1 MSTVESP
8 QNCLTTEQREG
19 FGKQEKL
26 TWKVFHPS
34 PWNWTGG
41 VKERVFVCLFACLL
55 VCFELVM
62 AWVRFFLF
70 CVGVLLFVCST
81 KGVLHLDCSYYPK
94 LFWLDLK
101 MLSLADVLGRTSEQL
116 NWISFSWL
124 LSEISRIIHI
134 GFFNFLLSWIW
145 TTVLPEMDADKN
157 VFKWW
162 DLE

>member
-34 PWNWTGG
+34 LWNWTGG

-62 AWVRFFLF
+62 AWVRFFFILCWGFIVCLF
-70 CVGVLLFVCST
+70 YERGSAPGLL
-81 KGVLHLDCSYYPK
+81 
-94 LFWLDLK
+94 
-101 MLSLADVLGRTSEQL
+101 
-116 NWISFSWL
+116 L
-124 LSEISRIIHI
+124 L
-134 GFFNFLLSWIW
+134 
-145 TTVLPEMDADKN
+145 P
-157 VFKWW
+157 
-162 DLE
+162 